1 MQATG
6 RQPQRAPVGA
16 PVHYER
22 DRPEQTTLCRL
33 VQQHAA
39 TFFAETEVA
48 TGANLAQFVKDESD
62 VFLECGILAHGFLRL
77 RCGDCGH
84 DRLVRSSLGARV
96 PRTCVD
102 CTQRARAAID
112 AMRRRARDQ
121 RGWQVANI
129 ATRPCPTM
137 SESVALLRQLLA
149 AARAH
154 CGRRSDRAPPKFAGG
169 PIPLPMDSRLRLRA
183 HSRPRRTPQSGQL
196 APATSAHGRAP

>member
-22 DRPEQTTLCRL
+22 HCPEQTALCRL

-48 TGANLAQFVKDESD
+48 TGADLAQFVKDEFD
-62 VFLECGILAHGFLRL
+62 VFLECDILAHGLLRL
-77 RCGDCGH
+77 RCGDRGH
-84 DRLVRSSLGARV
+84 DRLVRSSRGARV
-96 PRTCVD
+96 PRTCID
-102 CTQRARAAID
+102 CTQPARAAID

-137 SESVALLRQLLA
+137 S
-149 AARAH
+149 
-154 CGRRSDRAPPKFAGG
+154 
-169 PIPLPMDSRLRLRA
+169 
-183 HSRPRRTPQSGQL
+183 
-196 APATSAHGRAP
+196 